1 MAADSPDAFLAHV
14 LQVFRPYLDR
24 VVLAG
29 GFAARLYG
37 LHPQA
42 APTGLRLLRTFDADF
57 ATPPRVERVAG
68 RSLYDLARAAAFD
81 EEPLREFEPRGRAQR
96 Q

>member
-24 VVLAG
+24 LVLVG
-29 GFAARLYG
+29 GFAARLYA

-42 APTGLRLLRTFDADF
+42 APTGLRLVRTFDADF
-57 ATPPRVERVAG
+57 ATPPRVERVTG
-68 RSLYDLARAAAFD
+68 RSLYDLARAADFD
-81 EEPLREFEPRGRAQR
+81 EELLREFEPRGRVQR